1 MSPTLL
7 VSILYLMK
15 KIQNNNFKLNKL
27 VGLIFVNVEFWRPI
41 RAEGRK
47 NINQNSGEPKNGVK
61 MTGTDIYEFT
71 VTFGR
76 PLNYYFA
83 KNCRNVLGGAILAPP
98 PTLFRVKNH
107 FPQLSMPC
115 E

>member
-1 MSPTLL
+1 MVTHESHL
-7 VSILYLMK
+7 VSKYFVLDE

-98 PTLFRVKNH
+98 HPF
-107 FPQLSMPC
+107 
-115 E
+115 